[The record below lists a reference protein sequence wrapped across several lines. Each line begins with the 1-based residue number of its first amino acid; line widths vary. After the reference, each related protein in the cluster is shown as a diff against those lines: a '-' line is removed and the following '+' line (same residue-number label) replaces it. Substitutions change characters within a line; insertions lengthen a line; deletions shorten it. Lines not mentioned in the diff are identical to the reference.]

1 MNYTDE
7 QQDRLT
13 QRKAIQKTGIR
24 GNNQLCITTK
34 FPFTRETLMAK
45 LTAGDYSHIH
55 SLMET
60 TISFFAGYDTRIFPQ
75 LGRGK
80 KNYYNRAPL

>member
-1 MNYTDE
+1 MKYSDE
-7 QQDRLT
+7 QKGRLT

-24 GNNQLCITTK
+24 GNNQFIDRQLQN

-45 LTAGDYSHIH
+45 LTAGDYFHIH

-60 TISFFAGYDTRIFPQ
+60 TLSFFAGYDTRIFPQ
-75 LGRGK
+75 
-80 KNYYNRAPL
+80 